1 MFDDIYDN
9 GCVMLGKVRN
19 IKGYLA
25 RLMTKLDYQ
34 DDVRDILE
42 DLKDMKDD
50 TIVAINYDIPMGYNI
65 EYWEFNDR
73 VKENFYE

>member
-19 IKGYLA
+19 IKDYLA
-25 RLMTKLDYQ
+25 RLMTKLNYQ
-34 DDVRDILE
+34 DDIRDILE

-50 TIVAINYDIPMGYNI
+50 TIVAINYENPMGYSI

-73 VKENFYE
+73 IKEDF

>member
-19 IKGYLA
+19 IKDYLA
-25 RLMTKLDYQ
+25 QLMTKLDYQ
-34 DDVRDILE
+34 DDARDILE

-50 TIVAINYDIPMGYNI
+50 IIVAINYDNPMGYNI

-73 VKENFYE
+73 VKEDFYE

>member
-19 IKGYLA
+19 IKQYLA

-34 DDVRDILE
+34 DDARDILE

-50 TIVAINYDIPMGYNI
+50 TIVAINYDNPMGYNI

>member
-19 IKGYLA
+19 IKDYLA

-42 DLKDMKDD
+42 DIKNYNDD
-50 TIVAINYDIPMGYNI
+50 TIVTINYDNPMGYSI
-65 EYWEFNDR
+65 EYWDYNDR

>member
-19 IKGYLA
+19 IKDYLA

-34 DDVRDILE
+34 DDARDILE

>member
-19 IKGYLA
+19 IKDYLA

-50 TIVAINYDIPMGYNI
+50 TIVAINYENPMGYSI

-73 VKENFYE
+73 IKEDF

>member
-19 IKGYLA
+19 IKQYLA

-50 TIVAINYDIPMGYNI
+50 TIVAINYDIPMGYTI
-65 EYWEFNDR
+65 EYWEFNDKI
-73 VKENFYE
+73 KEDF